1 MSFAIGETLGPY
13 RVIAPLGQGGMASVY
28 KAYHAALDRYVAIKV
43 LHPAF
48 KEDPGFAARFV
59 REARV
64 VARLDHPNIVPIF
77 DFAEHDG
84 QPYLVMK
91 YIEGET
97 LKARLARGPLAPPEI
112 LQVMETVGEALAY
125 AHDKD
130 ILHRDIKPSNV
141 LLAADGHIYL
151 ADFGLAR
158 IAGAG
163 ESTLS
168 ADALLGTPQYIS
180 PEQARGERD
189 LDAGTDIYSLGVVLY
204 ELLVGRVPYSADTPY
219 AIIHDHI
226 YTPLPLPHQ
235 LNPNVPE
242 PLERV
247 LLKALAKHRADRY
260 PDVRSLVGA
269 FRATAGGPPE
279 APPPPSPPP
288 APAPP
293 VAHPPAPG
301 PAPARSPAPIPGPA
315 PARGPAPIP
324 ASRPRRRFRWWW
336 PVAAFGFLCLCLFLL
351 AVLSNANKNRPGP
364 ANPAAS
370 PVALAPARTAAALN
384 PNDAYAHLRLGLALL
399 DAGQRGQAETE
410 LETAARL
417 GSQDR
422 EVLLGIAR
430 GLQER
435 EYWPQAARAY
445 VGALQLSPDDQTLR
459 HESEQALFLAAP
471 DAETGALYEELMAAA
486 PDWRLPRIALAR
498 NAIYNDR
505 LQKGGRLIAEVLAN
519 APADPLAL
527 AVHAEFLLK
536 SGKRVDAGAEAVRVL
551 QNPETPDWLRAE
563 VQNKLPRPARET
575 PTP

>member
-1 MSFAIGETLGPY
+1 
-13 RVIAPLGQGGMASVY
+13 
-28 KAYHAALDRYVAIKV
+28 
-43 LHPAF
+43 
-48 KEDPGFAARFV
+48 
-59 REARV
+59 
-64 VARLDHPNIVPIF
+64 
-77 DFAEHDG
+77 
-84 QPYLVMK
+84 
-91 YIEGET
+91 
-97 LKARLARGPLAPPEI
+97 
-112 LQVMETVGEALAY
+112 
-125 AHDKD
+125 
-130 ILHRDIKPSNV
+130 
-141 LLAADGHIYL
+141 
-151 ADFGLAR
+151 
-158 IAGAG
+158 
-163 ESTLS
+163 
-168 ADALLGTPQYIS
+168 
-180 PEQARGERD
+180 
-189 LDAGTDIYSLGVVLY
+189 
-204 ELLVGRVPYSADTPY
+204 
-219 AIIHDHI
+219 
-226 YTPLPLPHQ
+226 
-235 LNPNVPE
+235 
-242 PLERV
+242 
-247 LLKALAKHRADRY
+247 
-260 PDVRSLVGA
+260 
-269 FRATAGGPPE
+269 
-279 APPPPSPPP
+279 
-288 APAPP
+288 
-293 VAHPPAPG
+293 
-301 PAPARSPAPIPGPA
+301 ARSPAPIPGPA